1 MLIKAMPV
9 ILSFSVYIF
18 FYLDTNPN
26 FVYLLI
32 ITSYF
37 IGALLVSSFIRKED
51 PSKGALIMGLGIVSL
66 GPVHTVNLAQ
76 EPEIVPFLL
85 IGLWLQISMSYIK
98 NFNKWSFQDANH
110 TFLHGTWVAATS
122 VVGVSVLFYYPQ
134 EPFVSK
140 LIAVL
145 AAFLWAGYAV
155 LSIYTF
161 QKLIFSKIDLE
172 RIHGGILLT
181 VVATQSVV
189 IVMEW
194 TFDLL
199 KTAELILISIGIL
212 FYLGSIGVLIIRYA
226 RNTWTIVDDWKNTNC
241 IVHGALSITGV
252 AWLNIGASSSSLG
265 IYWLL
270 VFIVF
275 LIIELMELYRASQ
288 RIKHLGIS
296 QGIYVYHPSQWARI
310 FTFGMFYYFT
320 TICKPLI
327 PVNDGYLTVVDASL
341 LILGPV
347 IILLTIIQL
356 LIMGYP
362 ILMKATEKA
371 PGN

>member
-1 MLIKAMPV
+1 MFIQAMPV
-9 ILSFSVYIF
+9 ILSFLVYIF
-18 FYLDTNPN
+18 FYLDTNPKLI
-26 FVYLLI
+26 YLLI

-37 IGALLVSSFIRKED
+37 TGALLVSSFVRKED
-51 PSKGALIMGLGIVSL
+51 PSKGALIMGLGIVSF
-66 GPVHTVNLAQ
+66 GPVHTVNFIQ

-85 IGLWLQISMSYIK
+85 IGLWIQISISYIK
-98 NFNKWSFQDANH
+98 HFNKWSFRDANH

-122 VVGVSVLFYYPQ
+122 VVGVSVLFYYPH

-145 AAFLWAGYAV
+145 AVLLWVGYAV
-155 LSIYTF
+155 LSIYAF
-161 QKLIFSKIDLE
+161 QKIIFSKMDLDKV
-172 RIHGGILLT
+172 HGGILLT

-199 KTAELILISIGIL
+199 KSVELILMSIGIV
-212 FYLGSIGVLIIRYA
+212 FYLGSVGVLIIRYA

-252 AWLNIGASSSSLG
+252 AWLNISVPSSSFR

-270 VFIVF
+270 VFSVF
-275 LIIELMELYRASQ
+275 LLVELMELYRA
-288 RIKHLGIS
+288 IKLIKLLGVY
-296 QGIYVYHPSQWARI
+296 QGIYVYHPSQWTRI

-320 TICKPLI
+320 SICKPLI
-327 PVNDGYLTVVDASL
+327 PVTYGYIGVIDVSIL
-341 LILGPV
+341 LLGPV
-347 IILLTIIQL
+347 IIILTIIQL

-362 ILMKATEKA
+362 ILMKVTEKA